1 VENFDPEDYLW
12 PEEDD
17 RLFLADDPMEDAWI
31 HPSSVNFAAYA
42 DSYKRAADHL
52 VKKAIAKNKEQD
64 FLIYPI
70 LFLYRH
76 HIELQMKYIIRMWYR
91 RDEDR
96 PNYMHHRLG
105 DLWRECRKIIEE
117 AFPDDESDDV
127 EIVEEVIRELVEA
140 DPGSFTFRYPVD
152 KKEQPVFEEE
162 RFISLQNLYEVMQKT
177 SHFFDGV
184 DGGIDAMIQASPY

>member
-1 VENFDPEDYLW
+1 MEIFNPEDYSW
-12 PEEDD
+12 PEKGDQ
-17 RLFLADDPMEDAWI
+17 LFISEDPMEDAWI
-31 HPSSVNFAAYA
+31 HPSSVNFVAYA

-52 VKKAIAKNKEQD
+52 VKQAIAKNKEQD
-64 FLIYPI
+64 FLIYSI

-76 HIELQMKYIIRMWYR
+76 HVELQMKYIIRMWYR

-117 AFPDDESDDV
+117 AFPNDGSDDV
-127 EIVEEVIRELVEA
+127 EIVAEVIRELVEA

-177 SHFFDGV
+177 SHFFGGV
-184 DGGIDAMIQASPY
+184 DGGVDAMIQASP